1 MQELALNTLD
11 TRKLIMNLNNQLGC
25 AMRVH
30 VQLYNGEYVDAEFY
44 NCTKHSLLN
53 AISQFLSGSVCTI
66 RELYDCASWD
76 YHDKERQQLV
86 RNCAMHLAVTREAN
100 LKFFM
105 QEANGDPTFYVV

>member
-1 MQELALNTLD
+1 MQELDLKTQD
-11 TRKLIMNLNNQLGC
+11 TTKLLMNVNQQFGC

-44 NCTKHSLLN
+44 NYTKYTVLS
-53 AISQFLSGSVCTI
+53 AISELSSGSVCTI
-66 RELYDCASWD
+66 RELYDCVSWD

-105 QEANGDPTFYVV
+105 LERNGDPSFYVI